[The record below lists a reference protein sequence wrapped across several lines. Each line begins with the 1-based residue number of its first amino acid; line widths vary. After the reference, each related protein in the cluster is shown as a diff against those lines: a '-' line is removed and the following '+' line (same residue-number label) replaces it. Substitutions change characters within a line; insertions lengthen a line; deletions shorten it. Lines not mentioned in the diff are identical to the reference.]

1 MMVIHPLVWLLV
13 KGLESLYW
21 NAGRTV
27 QLNIIHYALQTQIN
41 MRSIVDTCN
50 LFRTFDEME
59 DSWETLHALLRY
71 YNNYNKNN
79 KMYNYSG
86 PGSFNDPDQVWK
98 HTVRVTR
105 CSASSKLCRKTKSVF
120 TSSNS
125 NMVFTVQC
133 CWCCVWFVV
142 SEWCSNVSLKFF
154 PS

>member
-1 MMVIHPLVWLLV
+1 MVIHPLVVAVGKRVGIVVLKCW
-13 KGLESLYW
+13 E
-21 NAGRTV
+21 RTI

-86 PGSFNDPDQVWK
+86 PGSFNDPDQV
-98 HTVRVTR
+98 
-105 CSASSKLCRKTKSVF
+105 
-120 TSSNS
+120 
-125 NMVFTVQC
+125 
-133 CWCCVWFVV
+133 
-142 SEWCSNVSLKFF
+142 
-154 PS
+154 